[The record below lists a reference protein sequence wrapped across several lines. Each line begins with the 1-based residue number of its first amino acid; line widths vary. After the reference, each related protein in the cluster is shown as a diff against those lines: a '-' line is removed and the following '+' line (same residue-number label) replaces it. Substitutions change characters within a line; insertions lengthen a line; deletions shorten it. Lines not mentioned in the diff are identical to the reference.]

1 MGKIIVCGSIAY
13 DNIMDFPGLF
23 KEQILPDKIHALN
36 VSFLVRGLKRVR
48 GGTAPN
54 IAYSLALVGEKPVVV
69 GTAGKDFHEY
79 RVWLEENGVDTGEI
93 RIVEEDFTASCFI
106 TTDLANNQ
114 ITGFYPGAMARD
126 VEISLK
132 DLKVD
137 DISIAVIAPTEPGA
151 MMKWARE
158 CQELG
163 IPYLFDPGMQIPRL
177 SAEELISGTMGAK
190 IAIFND
196 YEYDLMK
203 KKTGLTKEAILNKV
217 DMLVETLG
225 GRGANIKT
233 REGKVHIPAARSTN
247 VVDPTGAGDAF
258 RAGLLKGYFEGVPVE
273 VMGRYA
279 CITGVYAVEH
289 KGATEHKYSIEEFQK
304 RYAENYGEM

>member
-1 MGKIIVCGSIAY
+1 MGRIIVCGSIAY
-13 DNIMDFPGLF
+13 DNIMDFPGHF

-69 GTAGKDFHEY
+69 GTAGKDFSEY
-79 RVWLEENGVDTGEI
+79 REWLEENGVDISEI

-106 TTDLANNQ
+106 TTDMDNNQ
-114 ITGFYPGAMARD
+114 ITGFYPGAMSRD
-126 VEISLK
+126 PEISIK
-132 DLKVD
+132 DLKTEG
-137 DISIAVIAPTEPGA
+137 ISMAVIAPTEPAA
-151 MMKWARE
+151 MMKWACE
-158 CQELG
+158 CRELG

-177 SAEELISGTMGAK
+177 TAEELISGTLGAR
-190 IAIFND
+190 IAIFNN

-203 KKTGLTKEAILNKV
+203 KKTGLTEEAILEKV
-217 DMLVETLG
+217 DILVETLG
-225 GRGANIKT
+225 GQGANIRT
-233 REGKVHIPAARSTN
+233 REGKVHIPAARTTN

-258 RAGLLKGYFEGVPVE
+258 RAGLLKGYFEGASIE

-289 KGATEHKYSIEEFQK
+289 KGATEHKYTVEEFKK
-304 RYAENYGEM
+304 RYAENYGEI